1 MKTKYTVLAVLLIAL
16 FVGAIAVYNRLSSEY
31 TPPIDPPPS
40 NGKST
45 GKAPQKPGENASD
58 TSAPSGG
65 TQGSE
70 QKPSDTVPPGE
81 TPTPDAAPPSEGAA
95 PETPPPTVEETVKN
109 TAPDFTVFDKDGKPV
124 RLSEMFGRPIV
135 INFWATWCPPCKREL
150 PDFEKLYKEYGDRV
164 VFMMVNL
171 TDGQRDTVA
180 GTKRFV
186 SGKGYTFPVYF
197 DTQDS
202 GGSAYHIVSIP
213 QTVFIDRNGNV
224 YKTHIGAM
232 SEATLRLY
240 IDALLGE

>member
-1 MKTKYTVLAVLLIAL
+1 MKTKYTILAVLLIGL

-45 GKAPQKPGENASD
+45 GKAPQNPGEND
-58 TSAPSGG
+58 PGAPSGG
-65 TQGSE
+65 AQGSE
-70 QKPSDTVPPGE
+70 QKPSDDVPSGE
-81 TPTPDAAPPSEGAA
+81 KPTPDAVPPSEGSV
-95 PETPPPTVEETVKN
+95 PETPPPTVEETAKN
-109 TAPDFTVFDKDGKPV
+109 TAPDFTVFDKEGKPV
-124 RLSEMFGRPIV
+124 RLSEMFGRPVV
-135 INFWATWCPPCKREL
+135 INFWATWCPPCKREM

-171 TDGQRDTVA
+171 TDGHRDTVE

-232 SEATLRLY
+232 NEATLRLY

>member
-1 MKTKYTVLAVLLIAL
+1 MKTKYTILAVLLIAL

-45 GKAPQKPGENASD
+45 GKVPQKTGEND
-58 TSAPSGG
+58 PGAPSDGA
-65 TQGSE
+65 QGSE
-70 QKPSDTVPPGE
+70 QKPSDDVPSGE
-81 TPTPDAAPPSEGAA
+81 NPTPDAV
-95 PETPPPTVEETVKN
+95 PETPPPTVEETAKN

-124 RLSEMFGRPIV
+124 RLSEMFGRPVV
-135 INFWATWCPPCKREL
+135 INFWATWCPPCKREM
-150 PDFEKLYKEYGDRV
+150 PDFDKLYKEYGDRV
-164 VFMMVNL
+164 VFMMINL
-171 TDGQRDTVA
+171 TDGYRDTVD

-213 QTVFIDRNGNV
+213 QTVFIDTNGNV

>member
-45 GKAPQKPGENASD
+45 GKAPQKSGENNPG
-58 TSAPSGG
+58 APSGG
-65 TQGSE
+65 AQDSE
-70 QKPSDTVPPGE
+70 QKPSDDVPSGE
-81 TPTPDAAPPSEGAA
+81 KPT

-124 RLSEMFGRPIV
+124 RLSEMFGRPVV
-135 INFWATWCPPCKREL
+135 INFWATWCPPCKREM

-171 TDGQRDTVA
+171 TDGHRDTVE

-232 SEATLRLY
+232 NEATLRLY